1 MAEKRIFNFSAGP
14 GVLPEQVLKTAAD
27 QMLNYKGSGMSVM
40 EMSHRS
46 SVYDTIIKDTEK
58 RLRSLM
64 QIPDNYKVLFLQG
77 GASTQF
83 ASVALNLMQ
92 KGKADYVVTGYFAK
106 KAAQEAKKFGEVNI
120 AASTEPE
127 NFSRIPK
134 QEELKL
140 DADADYVYICNN
152 NTVYGT
158 EWNHV
163 PQTDGVTL
171 VADMSSD
178 ILSRPIDVSQYGV
191 IFAGAQKNMG
201 CAGLTVVIIRED
213 LIGPCVRSDA
223 DDAGLCADGGKRLDV
238 QYAADL
244 CDLHSRTRPGMGR
257 AAGRP
262 AGDAGAQRE
271 ESEDAV

>member
-92 KGKADYVVTGYFAK
+92 KG
-106 KAAQEAKKFGEVNI
+106 
-120 AASTEPE
+120 
-127 NFSRIPK
+127 
-134 QEELKL
+134 
-140 DADADYVYICNN
+140 
-152 NTVYGT
+152 
-158 EWNHV
+158 
-163 PQTDGVTL
+163 
-171 VADMSSD
+171 
-178 ILSRPIDVSQYGV
+178 
-191 IFAGAQKNMG
+191 
-201 CAGLTVVIIRED
+201 
-213 LIGPCVRSDA
+213 
-223 DDAGLCADGGKRLDV
+223 
-238 QYAADL
+238 
-244 CDLHSRTRPGMGR
+244 
-257 AAGRP
+257 
-262 AGDAGAQRE
+262 
-271 ESEDAV
+271 

>member
-92 KGKADYVVTGYFAK
+92 KGKADYVVTGKLQPDPETGGA
-106 KAAQEAKKFGEVNI
+106 EA
-120 AASTEPE
+120 
-127 NFSRIPK
+127 
-134 QEELKL
+134 
-140 DADADYVYICNN
+140 
-152 NTVYGT
+152 
-158 EWNHV
+158 
-163 PQTDGVTL
+163 
-171 VADMSSD
+171 
-178 ILSRPIDVSQYGV
+178 
-191 IFAGAQKNMG
+191 G
-201 CAGLTVVIIRED
+201 CG
-213 LIGPCVRSDA
+213 C
-223 DDAGLCADGGKRLDV
+223 GLCLYLQQQYRIWNRVELCSAD
-238 QYAADL
+238 
-244 CDLHSRTRPGMGR
+244 
-257 AAGRP
+257 
-262 AGDAGAQRE
+262 
-271 ESEDAV
+271 